1 MKDESKDKK
10 IPVLRDGVLPEVQKK
25 KKPKLPKGIFI
36 EKKIK
41 K

>member
-1 MKDESKDKK
+1 MKDERDKK